1 MKTSP
6 GGSFL
11 SLIVRAGAVAFAL
24 PGPCRSPETQR
35 LPGPLRPASAGTGRP
50 PRMRPLCPTPRLP
63 WRSGGG
69 ARAGALRA
77 AAPAAEGNR
86 GPRPRPPPSPQGRGP
101 RRSPGPRGC
110 RDAGGAGTL
119 QAAPAGGKAV
129 GLCRPSCLSCGAA
142 VLPPPGPAL
151 SVRPGSGGRR
161 QTAAV
166 RGRGGLGKPQEVPWC
181 RMSCYNPSRP
191 WLSAARWLLR
201 NPL

>member
-24 PGPCRSPETQR
+24 PGSCRSPEAQR

-101 RRSPGPRGC
+101 AGRRDPEGAETPGVPGPCRPHPRAARPWGCAVLRALAVGRPCSRPPGLPCQSGPGAVEGGKRLRCEAEAVWGSPRKSPG
-110 RDAGGAGTL
+110 
-119 QAAPAGGKAV
+119 V
-129 GLCRPSCLSCGAA
+129 G
-142 VLPPPGPAL
+142 
-151 SVRPGSGGRR
+151 
-161 QTAAV
+161 
-166 RGRGGLGKPQEVPWC
+166 
-181 RMSCYNPSRP
+181 
-191 WLSAARWLLR
+191 
-201 NPL
+201 